1 MKFIKTILAA
11 VALVAAFNVA
21 LPEAKA
27 QTTVNPIMNGGTNNV
42 AVNSTNTYTAGA
54 LCIAE
59 GAASQFTAI
68 QISYAFHVAPVGD
81 SPSVTFTLKRSL
93 DNSNWENTAFHTL
106 LATGNTNTTIWITN
120 LAPCSVPYLCVSEIR
135 NTNSA
140 VITNITV
147 KAASKPGI

>member
-1 MKFIKTILAA
+1 MKFIRTILVT
-11 VALVAAFNVA
+11 VALVAAFTVA
-21 LPEAKA
+21 APDAKA
-27 QTTVNPIMNGGTNNV
+27 QATINTIMSGGTNNV
-42 AVNSTNTYTAGA
+42 AAVATNTYTAGA

-68 QISYAFHVAPVGD
+68 QISYAFHAAPVGAA
-81 SPSVTFTLKRSL
+81 PSVQFTLKRSL
-93 DNSNWENTAFHTL
+93 DNSNWEDTAFHTL
-106 LATGNTNTTIWITN
+106 LATGNTNTTIWLTN
-120 LAPCSVPYLCVSEIR
+120 LAPCSVPYLCISEIR